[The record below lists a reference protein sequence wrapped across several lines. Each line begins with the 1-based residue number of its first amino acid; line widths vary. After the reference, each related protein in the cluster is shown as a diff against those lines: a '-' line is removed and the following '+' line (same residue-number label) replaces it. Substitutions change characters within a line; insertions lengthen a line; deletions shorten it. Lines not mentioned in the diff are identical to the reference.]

1 MLSHYFFVE
10 GGDQVKSP
18 QYAEPQLPNLERRI
32 EDMRKEI
39 LAHLVHPET
48 PREERVIGRSVLR
61 DEFITPSR
69 RSFLRS
75 LTDYQHQYILKIK

>member
-10 GGDQVKSP
+10 GGDQVNSP
-18 QYAEPQLPNLERRI
+18 QYTEPQFPNLERRI

-39 LAHLVHPET
+39 LAHLVNPET

-61 DEFITPSR
+61 DEFITKSR
-69 RSFLRS
+69 RSFLRG